1 MVQVLALFVP
11 CVLKP
16 PVPVQLQCL
25 HRGGLAAALLQFVVV
40 QTHVTGRLCVN
51 IEAGGA
57 GVGSFLRTLVLG
69 RLLHNF
75 QL

>member
-1 MVQVLALFVP
+1 MTCSGTAASLLWCKRTSPAA
-11 CVLKP
+11 CVY
-16 PVPVQLQCL
+16 
-25 HRGGLAAALLQFVVV
+25 
-40 QTHVTGRLCVN
+40 

-75 QL
+75 RL